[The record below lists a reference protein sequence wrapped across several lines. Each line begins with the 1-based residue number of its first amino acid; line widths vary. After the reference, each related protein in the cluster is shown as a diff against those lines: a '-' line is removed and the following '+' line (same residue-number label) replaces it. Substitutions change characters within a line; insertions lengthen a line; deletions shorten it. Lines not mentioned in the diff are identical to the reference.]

1 VETSVLKNSLHRA
14 PNFSPA
20 FLDKEPHLWH
30 LPLFEARAFA
40 MNIQR
45 FVWIVMTLLFGVAG
59 AIGGYSLGD
68 LYVNRALPLMGG
80 PMTGPTISVGV
91 PCVLAL
97 GLAIVGA
104 RFGLFFADRVILA
117 GLRQTSQLSAADRVL
132 GIGGA
137 LLGLLFGVLITV
149 PLPNT
154 PLMIGLKFCVMLV
167 ASAIGMA
174 VLGGMRAEML
184 RVFPQLEEQKAGLTR
199 GARPKFLDTNII
211 IDGRL
216 NDICKTGFIE
226 GPIYVP
232 TFVLDE
238 VQHIADSSDSIRRAR
253 GRRGLDVLNAM
264 KELTEPQIV
273 NGQHVLVPVV
283 HVLGEFPVSV
293 NKIHAVDSKLVALA
307 REHEGVIITNDFNLN
322 KVAEL
327 QGVRV
332 LNLNELAQAIKPVVL
347 PGEEMQITLVKEGK
361 EPTQGVGYL
370 DDGTMVVVGDG
381 AAHIGATCAVIISTV
396 YQTVAGKMIFAE
408 LRDKEVAK
416 PSMKGTGDDLFDEGG
431 QNARNGERGGRYG
444 DDNGNRAGGGMR
456 RKSRT

>member
-1 VETSVLKNSLHRA
+1 
-14 PNFSPA
+14 
-20 FLDKEPHLWH
+20 
-30 LPLFEARAFA
+30 

-45 FVWIVMTLLFGVAG
+45 FVWVVMTLLFGVVGAVGGFLLGDYYVGSVLPRIVGGPAPG
-59 AIGGYSLGD
+59 AIG
-68 LYVNRALPLMGG
+68 AF
-80 PMTGPTISVGV
+80 V
-91 PCVLAL
+91 PFVLAL
-97 GLAIVGA
+97 GLCVVGA
-104 RFGLFFADRVILA
+104 RFGLFFADRVILG
-117 GLRQTSQLSAADRVL
+117 GLRRMGQLSAADRVL
-132 GIGGA
+132 GIAGA

-149 PLPNT
+149 PLNTAAFNT
-154 PLMIGLKFCVMLV
+154 PAMIGVKFCALLI

-174 VLGGMRAEML
+174 MLAGMRTEML
-184 RVFPQLEEQKAGLTR
+184 RVFPQLEEERASQSY

-216 NDICKTGFIE
+216 ADLCKTGFIE

-232 TFVLDE
+232 TFVLEE
-238 VQHIADSSDSIRRAR
+238 VQHIADSSDPIRRAR

-264 KELTEPQIV
+264 KELTEQQIV
-273 NGQHVLVPVV
+273 NGQPVLVPVV
-283 HVLGEFPVSV
+283 HVLGEFATTV

-307 REHEGVIITNDFNLN
+307 RDRNGVIITNDFNLN

-347 PGEEMQITLVKEGK
+347 PGEEMQISLVKEGK

-370 DDGTMVVVGDG
+370 DDGTMVVVTD
-381 AAHIGATCAVIISTV
+381 AAQHIGETCAVIISTV

-408 LRDKEVAK
+408 LKDKEVTK
-416 PSMKGTGDDLFDEGG
+416 PSMKGTGDDLF
-431 QNARNGERGGRYG
+431 GESSGSGSRGDNRGGRYG
-444 DDNGNRAGGGMR
+444 DDYGHRSGGGMR

>member
-1 VETSVLKNSLHRA
+1 
-14 PNFSPA
+14 
-20 FLDKEPHLWH
+20 
-30 LPLFEARAFA
+30 

-45 FVWIVMTLLFGVAG
+45 FVWIVMTLLFGVVGAVSGFVLGHYYIDTVLPHFYEAPSG
-59 AIGGYSLGD
+59 AIGGVVPFVLSLG
-68 LYVNRALPLMGG
+68 L
-80 PMTGPTISVGV
+80 
-91 PCVLAL
+91 CV
-97 GLAIVGA
+97 VGA
-104 RFGLFFADRVILA
+104 RFGLFFADRVILS
-117 GLRQTSQLSAADRVL
+117 GIRQMSQLSAADRVL
-132 GIGGA
+132 GIAGA
-137 LLGLLFGVLITV
+137 LLGLLFGVLVTV
-149 PLPNT
+149 PLQVNT
-154 PLMIGLKFCVMLV
+154 PIVIGAKFCVMLV
-167 ASAIGMA
+167 ASAVGMA
-174 VLGGMRAEML
+174 MLGGMRAEML
-184 RVFPQLEEQKAGLTR
+184 RVFPQLEEQKSGITH

-216 NDICKTGFIE
+216 NDLCKTGFIE

-253 GRRGLDVLNAM
+253 GRRGLDVLNLM

-283 HVLGEFPVSV
+283 HVMSEFALSV

-361 EPTQGVGYL
+361 ESTQGVGYL

-381 AAHIGATCAVIISTV
+381 AAHIGSTCAVVISTV

-408 LRDKEVAK
+408 LKDKEAPK
-416 PSMKGTGDDLFDEGG
+416 ASMRGTGDDLFGEGAG
-431 QNARNGERGGRYG
+431 AANKPERGGRYG
-444 DDNGNRAGGGMR
+444 DDNGNRSGSGVR

>member
-1 VETSVLKNSLHRA
+1 
-14 PNFSPA
+14 
-20 FLDKEPHLWH
+20 
-30 LPLFEARAFA
+30 

-45 FVWIVMTLLFGVAG
+45 FVWIVTTLLFGVAG

-68 LYVNRALPLMGG
+68 FYINKALPVMS
-80 PMTGPTISVGV
+80 GPTTSPTFNIVV
-91 PCVLAL
+91 PWVLAL
-97 GLAIVGA
+97 GLMVVGA

-117 GLRQTSQLSAADRVL
+117 GVRQTSQLSAADRVL
-132 GIGGA
+132 GIAGA
-137 LLGLLFGVLITV
+137 LLGLLFGVLVTII
-149 PLPNT
+149 LPPT
-154 PLMIGLKFCVMLV
+154 PLVVGLKFCILLV
-167 ASAIGMA
+167 SSAIGMA
-174 VLGGMRAEML
+174 LLGGMRAEML
-184 RVFPQLEEQKAGLTR
+184 RVFPQLEEQKTGLTR

-216 NDICKTGFIE
+216 NDLCKTGFIE

-283 HVLGEFPVSV
+283 HVLGEFPVAV

-361 EPTQGVGYL
+361 ETTQGVGYL

-381 AAHIGATCAVIISTV
+381 AAHIGETCAVIISTV

-408 LRDKEVAK
+408 LRDKERDKEPAK
-416 PSMKGTGDDLFDEGG
+416 PSMRGTGDDLFDEGG
-431 QNARNGERGGRYG
+431 QNARTGERGGRYG

>member
-1 VETSVLKNSLHRA
+1 
-14 PNFSPA
+14 
-20 FLDKEPHLWH
+20 
-30 LPLFEARAFA
+30 

-45 FVWIVMTLLFGVAG
+45 FVWIVMTLLFGVVG
-59 AIGGYSLGD
+59 AVSGFLLGHFYINDALPRVFNAAPSAIAPGGIGG
-68 LYVNRALPLMGG
+68 V
-80 PMTGPTISVGV
+80 V
-91 PCVLAL
+91 PFVLAL
-97 GLAIVGA
+97 GLCIVGA
-104 RFGLFFADRVILA
+104 RFGLYFADRVILG
-117 GLRQTSQLSAADRVL
+117 GLRQMSQLSAADRVL
-132 GIGGA
+132 GIAGA

-149 PLPNT
+149 PLQNNT
-154 PLMIGLKFCVMLV
+154 PLIIGAKFCVMLI

-174 VLGGMRAEML
+174 MLGGMRAEML
-184 RVFPQLEEQKAGLTR
+184 RVFPQLEEQKSGISH

-216 NDICKTGFIE
+216 NDLCKTGFIE

-253 GRRGLDVLNAM
+253 GRRGLDVLNLM

-283 HVLGEFPVSV
+283 HVMGEFPLSV

-361 EPTQGVGYL
+361 ESTQGVGYL
-370 DDGTMVVVGDG
+370 DDGTMVVVSDG
-381 AAHIGATCAVIISTV
+381 ATHIGSTCAVVISTV

-408 LRDKEVAK
+408 IKDKDKEPAK
-416 PSMKGTGDDLFDEGG
+416 PSMRGTGDDLFGEGG
-431 QNARNGERGGRYG
+431 AAARQERGGRYS
-444 DDNGNRAGGGMR
+444 DDNGNRSGSGMR

>member
-1 VETSVLKNSLHRA
+1 
-14 PNFSPA
+14 
-20 FLDKEPHLWH
+20 
-30 LPLFEARAFA
+30 

-45 FVWIVMTLLFGVAG
+45 FVWIVMTLLFGVVG
-59 AIGGYSLGD
+59 AVGGFLLGHYYIDEALPRLYGAPPGGVGIVVPFVLSLG
-68 LYVNRALPLMGG
+68 L
-80 PMTGPTISVGV
+80 GV
-91 PCVLAL
+91 
-97 GLAIVGA
+97 VGA
-104 RFGLFFADRVILA
+104 RSGLFFADRVIL
-117 GLRQTSQLSAADRVL
+117 GGVRQMSQLSAADRVL
-132 GIGGA
+132 GIAGA
-137 LLGLLFGVLITV
+137 LLGLLFGVLVTA
-149 PLPNT
+149 PLPNSG
-154 PLMIGLKFCVMLV
+154 LMIGVKFCVMLV
-167 ASAIGMA
+167 ASAVGMA
-174 VLGGMRAEML
+174 MLGGMRAEML
-184 RVFPQLEEQKAGLTR
+184 RVFPQLEEQKPHASH

-216 NDICKTGFIE
+216 NDLCKTGFIE

-253 GRRGLDVLNAM
+253 GRRGLDVLNLM

-283 HVLGEFPVSV
+283 HVMGEFPVSV

-327 QGVRV
+327 QGVCV

-361 EPTQGVGYL
+361 EVTQAVGYL

-381 AAHIGATCAVIISTV
+381 AAHIGETCAVVISTV

-408 LRDKEVAK
+408 LKDKEAAK
-416 PSMKGTGDDLFDEGG
+416 PSMRGTGDDLFGEGAG
-431 QNARNGERGGRYG
+431 ASNRPERGARYG
-444 DDNGNRAGGGMR
+444 DDNGNRSGGGMR